1 MGWTYAD
8 LEELPDAVYD
18 ELLEY
23 LQDEERRLSRR

>member
-8 LEELPDAVYD
+8 LEDLPDAVYD

-23 LQDEERRLSRR
+23 LQDEERRVSRR